1 MATTTD
7 MDRLLSDCGED
18 SQQSGNDDVDGCTQ
32 MHLVNEQV
40 SPDGHYY
47 TAYVQIVV
55 DLFAVSRLSKLDQY
69 NVLSQYVYN
78 LFASYLD
85 YRRKEDFCLQ
95 LVRMFIE
102 ETIEVITSPQ
112 YGAFINLPKTTGQA
126 ELVRLIISYM
136 SPQKQASIHDS
147 TTFNAL
153 KNLLLQHLRKQSL
166 AISVNS
172 MSKTL
177 SRAVEQVLKQLPV
190 NPDSQ

>member
-1 MATTTD
+1 MATITD
-7 MDRLLSDCGED
+7 TDRLLSDCRED
-18 SQQSGNDDVDGCTQ
+18 NQQSGNDDVDGCISFRNLD
-32 MHLVNEQV
+32 MRM
-40 SPDGHYY
+40 SPDGRKFIL
-47 TAYVQIVV
+47 IVEQTIPTKV
-55 DLFAVSRLSKLDQY
+55 IKNLSKLDQY
-69 NVLSQYVYN
+69 KFHSQNIYA
-78 LFASYLD
+78 LFASFLD
-85 YRRKEDFCLQ
+85 YQRKEDFCMK
-95 LVRMFIE
+95 LVGMFIDNKIE
-102 ETIEVITSPQ
+102 ILETSLHEV
-112 YGAFINLPKTTGQA
+112 FINLPKSTGQA

>member
-7 MDRLLSDCGED
+7 TDRLLSDCGED
-18 SQQSGNDDVDGCTQ
+18 SHQSGNDDVDGCTQ

-55 DLFAVSRLSKLDQY
+55 DLFAVQRLSKLDQY

-78 LFASYLD
+78 LFASFMD
-85 YRRKEDFCLQ
+85 YQRKEDFCLQ
-95 LVRMFIE
+95 LVRMFIAG
-102 ETIEVITSPQ
+102 TLEVVATSQ
-112 YGAFINLPKTTGQA
+112 QGVFINLPKSTGQA